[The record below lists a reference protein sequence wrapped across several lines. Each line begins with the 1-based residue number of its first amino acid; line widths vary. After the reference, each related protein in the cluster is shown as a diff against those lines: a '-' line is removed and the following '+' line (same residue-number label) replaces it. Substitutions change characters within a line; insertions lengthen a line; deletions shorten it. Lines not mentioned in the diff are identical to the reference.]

1 MISCL
6 FVERYRKL
14 RVLETILAAMSIVVV
29 NDFRR
34 FLRQFS
40 TNFHEISY
48 SLFSIHAVIALK
60 VSR

>member
-14 RVLETILAAMSIVVV
+14 RVLETILAAMSIVGFTLTVV

-40 TNFHEISY
+40 TNFHF
-48 SLFSIHAVIALK
+48 SLFENHD
-60 VSR
+60 